1 MKFYLFF
8 GLILVFTLTT
18 VSCGGRV
25 PDAKTAQS
33 VSTRYFSAYG
43 KKYPE
48 TTFGQKNVEMVKI
61 NTIEEISH
69 NTALADTIV
78 HFFNGHVGRALVK
91 MEKKFPGGWRVVS
104 WEMLQYR

>member
-1 MKFYLFF
+1 MKFYLFL
-8 GLILVFTLTT
+8 GLFCVFILTT
-18 VSCGGRV
+18 VSCGGRL

-33 VSTRYFSAYG
+33 VSTGYFQSYG
-43 KKYPE
+43 KKYAS

-61 NTIEEISH
+61 NSIEEVSRNI
-69 NTALADTIV
+69 ALADTII